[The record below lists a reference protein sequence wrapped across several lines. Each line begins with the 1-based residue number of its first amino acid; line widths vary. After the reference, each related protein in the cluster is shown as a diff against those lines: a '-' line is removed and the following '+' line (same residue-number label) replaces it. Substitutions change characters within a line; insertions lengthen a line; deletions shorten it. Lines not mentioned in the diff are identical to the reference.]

1 MSKSK
6 SVSRPRTALCAALL
20 FAGLGAVNGLVHAQS
35 APCAANE
42 ATQNLNQGANPWTSG
57 SLTYAANIGTG
68 ASAVTVNGSITAGN
82 ISAGYPQNELTG
94 GIANT
99 FGYAVDRTNN
109 AQSNT
114 ITFTFSKPVNNLRLT
129 ITDIDRS
136 TIGGGGGGTYSDQV
150 TITGTAPGGGAV
162 VPTATAATGLVT
174 IAGNSAF
181 PSGTASTGTNCVF
194 TSGDCNANFDF
205 NAPIT
210 TLTIVYANRTPPAA
224 GNPPEQQVSSL
235 FGGFCVQNPNPS
247 VTKTAPASATVGTAF
262 DYVLR
267 ASNPGSAATLTTP
280 TGVQINDTIDAN
292 LYTIN
297 SITPGAGWAC
307 TPNAG
312 FPINAGSTAITCTA
326 GSAIAA
332 GVTNQLAATIN
343 ITPKF
348 AAMPGPIPNTA
359 TIPAGSAGDI
369 DNTNNSSSTSTTLAL
384 PQADLTITKTN
395 TPGSGPSDQPAD
407 TVVSG
412 ATTNYTIVVT
422 NNGPASASGAV
433 IQDAPGIGVTCPAP
447 TPVTCTSPT
456 VGACPA
462 GPLTVAN
469 LTAGVALGTLPAT
482 AGSNTVTFTFS
493 CTVQ

>member
-1 MSKSK
+1 MSKSF
-6 SVSRPRTALCAALL
+6 SRPRTALCAALL

-42 ATQNLNQGANPWTSG
+42 ATQNLDQAANPWTSG
-57 SLTYAANIGTG
+57 SLTYAASIGTG
-68 ASAVTVNGSITAGN
+68 ASAVTVNGSITTGN
-82 ISAGYPQNELTG
+82 ISAGYPQNETTG
-94 GIANT
+94 GIADT
-99 FGYAVDRTNN
+99 FGYAVNRGNTT
-109 AQSNT
+109 QSNT
-114 ITFTFSKPVNNLRLT
+114 ITFTFTKPVNNLRLT

-136 TIGGGGGGTYSDQV
+136 GTTNAYADQV
-150 TITGTAPGGGAV
+150 TITGTAPGGGTV
-162 VPTATAATGLVT
+162 TPTGTAATGLVT
-174 IAGNSAF
+174 VAGNVAF
-181 PSGTASTGTNCVF
+181 PSGTASTGTNCPF
-194 TSGDCNANFDF
+194 INGDCNATFDF
-205 NAPIT
+205 SAPIT

-224 GNPPEQQVSSL
+224 GNPPEQQVSSI

-267 ASNPGSAATLTTP
+267 ASNPGSAASGTTP
-280 TGVQINDTIDAN
+280 TGVQINDTIDAT

-312 FPINAGSTAITCTA
+312 FPINAGSTAITCTS

-343 ITPKF
+343 ITPKI

-359 TIPAGSAGDI
+359 TIPAGSGGDI
-369 DNTNNSSSTSTTLAL
+369 DNTNNSSTTSTTLAL

-433 IQDAPGIGVTCPAP
+433 IQDAPGTGVTCPAP